1 MDAYLIAIKNERIL
15 TILLKNIQNRKTL
28 IFVA

>member
-15 TILLKNIQNRKTL
+15 KILLENIQNRKTL
-28 IFVA
+28 VFVA